1 MAAFL
6 PHKTPERVSFSE
18 KFITEYY
25 PLRWVTS
32 HSGFTAGSGD
42 TPTMTGQAEPMPM
55 RAFPQLVPTPRRT
68 PFTFGYLV
76 LLLAT
81 TLLLKFAD
89 PALTEKL
96 LRLSSTDAHNL
107 WHRPL
112 TSLLTSAL
120 WISDDGWLAYVV
132 IFTIAVAPLERRFG
146 ARRTALVFFSGH
158 VLATLATE
166 LPVMALLSAG
176 ILPSSAGRWLDIGVS
191 YGFFTTAG
199 ALVFLLRGRWRIA
212 ALVAMEAFV
221 ALIYLTGDPASLG
234 SIVTLAGH
242 TVAAHFGLL
251 FWGRRL
257 RPAQE
262 GPDQSSRSVE
272 AVSVRV

>member
-158 VLATLATE
+158 VLATL
-166 LPVMALLSAG
+166 G
-176 ILPSSAGRWLDIGVS
+176 
-191 YGFFTTAG
+191 
-199 ALVFLLRGRWRIA
+199 RIA